1 MVKKIF
7 AKGYIFLILALM
19 YAPILL
25 LSLYSFTNTTTLGTW
40 NGFSLTLYKK
50 LFQNKELMTAVG
62 NTLLLAFTSSVCATV
77 LGTLGAIGIFYC
89 KQRTQKVI
97 NTVSQIPVVNA
108 EVVTAISLALL
119 FVFLFGRGNLNFFTL
134 LLGHMVISTPFV
146 VLSVTPK
153 LKQLDPNL

>member
-62 NTLLLAFTSSVCATV
+62 NTLLLAFTSS
-77 LGTLGAIGIFYC
+77 I
-89 KQRTQKVI
+89 
-97 NTVSQIPVVNA
+97 
-108 EVVTAISLALL
+108 
-119 FVFLFGRGNLNFFTL
+119 
-134 LLGHMVISTPFV
+134 
-146 VLSVTPK
+146 
-153 LKQLDPNL
+153 